1 MDAGLA
7 TVLAA
12 AVTGVFGVVIV
23 LVQQLRKE
31 NRADH
36 ATVSKQLR
44 FIMGQVAR
52 VDKKVDNHM
61 EWHGEGHG
69 RTAEADTVGEG
80 RKRA

>member
-12 AVTGVFGVVIV
+12 AVTGVFGLLVVLI
-23 LVQQLRKE
+23 QQLRKE
-31 NRADH
+31 NRDDH
-36 ATVSKQLR
+36 AVVSRQLK
-44 FIMGQVAR
+44 FLMGQVAR

-69 RTAEADTVGEG
+69 RTLQPDSSGES
-80 RKRA
+80 R

>member
-12 AVTGVFGVVIV
+12 AVTGIFGVVII

-36 ATVSKQLR
+36 AVVGRQLR

-69 RTAEADTVGEG
+69 RTTKADSVGED
-80 RKRA
+80 RQRS